1 METINGKRGDND
13 FVMNSTE
20 QTGKIF
26 SISCENKNT
35 IKGNTRIYIKRF
47 DQTMSMIIIYTPDV
61 SK

>member
-1 METINGKRGDND
+1 METIKGKGEDND

-35 IKGNTRIYIKRF
+35 IEGNTRTYIKRF
-47 DQTMSMIIIYTPDV
+47 FQTMLMIIIYTPEV